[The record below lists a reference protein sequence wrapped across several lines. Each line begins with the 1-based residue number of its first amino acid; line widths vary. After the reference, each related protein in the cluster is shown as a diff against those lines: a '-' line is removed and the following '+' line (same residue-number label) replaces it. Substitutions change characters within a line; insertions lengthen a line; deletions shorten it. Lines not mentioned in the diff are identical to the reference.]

1 MLEIRPEQMEV
12 FAAYKR
18 GGFEMRLVYQLR
30 DDYPDDTQGKSDEE
44 LREFVSAQIDRARN
58 YSIVR
63 EEDVAV
69 FVDRS
74 AWYGAGWDLR
84 LDWAR
89 KIFTDHDLDG
99 AARIEDIRRHEATTL
114 EELQ

>member
-1 MLEIRPEQMEV
+1 MLEIRSEQMEV
-12 FAAYKR
+12 FGAYKR
-18 GGFEMRLVYQLR
+18 SKFEQRLADQLR
-30 DDYPDDTQGKSDEE
+30 DDYPEDTADTSDEE
-44 LREFVSAQIDRARN
+44 LLSFVSAQIDRARN

-63 EEDVAV
+63 TEDVAI

-89 KIFTDHDLDG
+89 KILTDHDLDG
-99 AARIEDIRRHEATTL
+99 PARIEDIRRHEATTL
-114 EELQ
+114 EELE